1 MNIREFLI
9 AQAKRAGVDQDP
21 EFQLMVSASSLT
33 DIQVPEAVET
43 KFNTNLYDIDLAKT
57 NLDLKT
63 HFIKNYMMGYD
74 EEIVNLAKQYG
85 LDQQSVE
92 ELKITKNSGDKVKL
106 AFKKLKDLEE
116 KAKQS
121 TNKDVSDE
129 YMRKIAEAQSRVDEA
144 MQKVEIEKS
153 LIAEKYIAK
162 MRQLWEQTQ
171 LNGIQWNDNVPEAAR
186 VPAYQAV
193 LERKLQQLDG
203 KIIYDPE
210 RNQAKLVNS
219 RDESLPLVVN
229 GKEFSYNDLSVLVLQ
244 ENKLLKE
251 KGVGGTNPNFETG
264 TQPPTAFTVPQQTQG
279 TNIPASIRG
288 ALADISNVAANYKNS

>member
-1 MNIREFLI
+1 MNIKEFLI
-9 AQAKRAGVDQDP
+9 SQAKRAGVADDP
-21 EFQLMVSASSLT
+21 EFQLMISASVLN
-33 DIQVPEAVET
+33 DIQVPDAVEH
-43 KFNTNLYDIDLAKT
+43 KFNTNLMDADLAKT
-57 NLDLKT
+57 SLDLKK
-63 HFIKNYMMGYD
+63 HFIGSYMQGYD

-85 LDQQSVE
+85 LDSQSID

-116 KAKQS
+116 KAKQN

-129 YMRKIAEAQSRVDEA
+129 YMKKIAEAQAKVDEA

-162 MRQLWEQTQ
+162 MKQLWEQTQ
-171 LNGIQWNDNVPEAAR
+171 LSGIQWNDNVPEAAR
-186 VPAYQAV
+186 IPAYQAV
-193 LERKLQQLDG
+193 IDSKLNQLQG

-210 RNQAKLVNS
+210 YNTAKLVNA

-229 GKEFSYNDLSVLVLQ
+229 GKEFTYNDLSLLVLQ

-251 KGVGGTNPNFETG
+251 KQVGGTTQNFEQG
-264 TQPPTAFTVPQQTQG
+264 TIPPTAFVPQTQG
-279 TNIPASIRG
+279 TQIPAHIRS
-288 ALADISNVAANYKNS
+288 ALADISNIAANYK

>member
-21 EFQLMVSASSLT
+21 EFQLMISASSLG
-33 DIQVPEAVET
+33 DIAVPEAVEQ
-43 KFNTNLYDIDLAKT
+43 KFNTNLYDHELAKT
-57 NLDLKT
+57 NLELKT

-85 LDQQSVE
+85 LDQQSID

-116 KAKQS
+116 KAKQN

-129 YMRKIAEAQSRVDEA
+129 YMKKIAEAQAKVDEA

-153 LIAEKYIAK
+153 LIAEKYVAK

-186 VPAYQAV
+186 IPAYQSV
-193 LERKLQQLDG
+193 LESKLQQLQG

-210 RNQAKLVNS
+210 HNTAKLVNS
-219 RDESLPLVVN
+219 KDESLPLVVN
-229 GKEFSYNDLSVLVLQ
+229 GKEFTYNDLSVLVLQ

-251 KGVGGTNPNFETG
+251 KGQGGTNPQFEQG
-264 TQPPTAFTVPQQTQG
+264 TIPPTAFTVPQTTQG
-279 TNIPASIRG
+279 TPIPASVRS
-288 ALADISNVAANYKNS
+288 ALADISNVAANYLNS

>member
-1 MNIREFLI
+1 MNIKEFLI
-9 AQAKRAGVDQDP
+9 AQAKRAGVADDP
-21 EFQLMVSASSLT
+21 EFQLMISASVLN
-33 DIQVPEAVET
+33 DIQVPDAVEH
-43 KFNTNLYDIDLAKT
+43 KFNTNLMDADLAKT
-57 NLDLKT
+57 SLDLKK
-63 HFIKNYMMGYD
+63 HFIGSYMQGYD

-85 LDQQSVE
+85 LDSQSID

-116 KAKQS
+116 KAKQN

-129 YMRKIAEAQSRVDEA
+129 YMKKIAEAQAKVDEA

-162 MRQLWEQTQ
+162 MKQLWEQTQ
-171 LNGIQWNDNVPEAAR
+171 LSGIQWNDNVPEAAR
-186 VPAYQAV
+186 IPAYQAV
-193 LERKLQQLDG
+193 IDSKLNQLQG

-210 RNQAKLVNS
+210 YNTAKLVNA

-229 GKEFSYNDLSVLVLQ
+229 GKEFTYNDLSLLVLQ

-251 KGVGGTNPNFETG
+251 KQVGGTTPSFE
-264 TQPPTAFTVPQQTQG
+264 QG
-279 TNIPASIRG
+279 TTPPSAFIPQAQGTPLPAHVRS
-288 ALADISNVAANYKNS
+288 ALADISNIAANYK

>member
-1 MNIREFLI
+1 MNIKEFLM

-21 EFQLMVSASSLT
+21 EFQLMISASALN
-33 DIQVPEAVET
+33 DIQVPDAVEQR
-43 KFNTNLYDIDLAKT
+43 FNTNLFDSELAKS

-85 LDQQSVE
+85 LDDQSVN

-121 TNKDVSDE
+121 SNKDVSDE
-129 YMRKIAEAQSRVDEA
+129 YMKKIAEAQSRVDEA
-144 MQKVEIEKS
+144 MQKADIEKS
-153 LIAEKYIAK
+153 IVADKYIAK
-162 MRQLWEQTQ
+162 MKQLWEQTQ

-186 VPAYQAV
+186 IPAYQAV
-193 LERKLQQLDG
+193 LESKLAQLDG
-203 KIIYDPE
+203 RIMYDPE
-210 RNQAKLVNS
+210 RNVARLVNS
-219 RDESLPLVVN
+219 KDESLPLVVN
-229 GKEFSYNDLSVLVLQ
+229 GKEFSYSDLSILVLQ

-251 KGVGGTNPNFETG
+251 QGQGGTTPSQIPAG
-264 TQPPTAFTVPQQTQG
+264 TPTIPAFIPGQSQG
-279 TNIPASIRG
+279 TPIPASVRS
-288 ALADISNVAANYKNS
+288 ALADISNLAAKL

>member
-21 EFQLMVSASSLT
+21 EFQLMISASTLG
-33 DIQVPEAVET
+33 DIQVPEAVEQR
-43 KFNTNLYDIDLAKT
+43 FNSNLYDFDLAKT

-74 EEIVNLAKQYG
+74 EEIVNLAKNYG
-85 LDQQSVE
+85 LDQQSID
-92 ELKITKNSGDKVKL
+92 ELKVTKNSGDKVKL

-116 KAKQS
+116 KAKQN

-129 YMRKIAEAQSRVDEA
+129 YMRKIAEAQTRVDEA
-144 MQKVEIEKS
+144 VQKVEVEKS
-153 LIAEKYIAK
+153 LIAEKYITK
-162 MRQLWEQTQ
+162 MKQLWEQTQ

-186 VPAYQAV
+186 IPAYQAV
-193 LERKLQQLDG
+193 LDRKLQQLDG

-210 RNQAKLVNS
+210 RNVAKLVNS

-229 GKEFSYNDLSVLVLQ
+229 GKEFTYNDLSVLVLQ

-251 KGVGGTNPNFETG
+251 KSVGGTTPSFEQG
-264 TQPPTAFTVPQQTQG
+264 TTPPSAFNIPQTQG
-279 TNIPASIRG
+279 TQIPASIRG
-288 ALADISNVAANYKNS
+288 ALADISNIAANYKNS